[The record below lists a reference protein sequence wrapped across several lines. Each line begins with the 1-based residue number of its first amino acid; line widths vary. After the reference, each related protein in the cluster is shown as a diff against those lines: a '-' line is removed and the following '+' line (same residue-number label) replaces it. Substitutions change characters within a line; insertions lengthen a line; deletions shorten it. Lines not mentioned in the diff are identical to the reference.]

1 MKSILVIGLSK
12 FGIHLA
18 EKLMQLENEVV
29 VIDKDAK
36 IVESFDNKFTDA
48 FIGDC
53 RNEEVLKSL
62 GVHNFDLCFV
72 TIDQDFQS
80 SLEITAM
87 LKENGAKY
95 VISNANRDRQAD
107 FLKKIGADEVIYPEK
122 ESAIKNAVR
131 FTDNHIF
138 EYMPMTENYSIY
150 EIDTPDLW
158 IGKTI
163 TDLNIR
169 RKYGINIVA
178 IKNNNEFN
186 PVPDPQY
193 MFKAEDHLIIIGKND
208 IIEKITK
215 KTI

>member
-1 MKSILVIGLSK
+1 MKTILVIGLSK

-36 IVESFDNKFTDA
+36 IVESFDNKFTDS

-62 GVHNFDLCFV
+62 GVHNFDICFV

-80 SLEITAM
+80 SLEITSM
-87 LKENGAKY
+87 LKEYGAKY

-122 ESAIKNAVR
+122 ESAVKNAVR

-138 EYMPMTENYSIY
+138 EYMPMTEDYSIY

-169 RKYGINIVA
+169 KKYNINIVA
-178 IKNNNEFN
+178 IKNDTEFN

-193 MFKAEDHLIIIGKND
+193 VFKAEDHLVIIGKND

>member
-1 MKSILVIGLSK
+1 MKTILVIGLSK

-18 EKLMQLENEVV
+18 EKLMQLDNEVV
-29 VIDKDAK
+29 VIDRDSKV
-36 IVESFDNKFTDA
+36 VESFDNKFTDA

-122 ESAIKNAVR
+122 ESAIKNAIK
-131 FTDNHIF
+131 FTDNHISDF
-138 EYMPMTENYSIY
+138 IPMTEDYSVF
-150 EIDTPDLW
+150 EIDTPESWL
-158 IGKTI
+158 GKTI
-163 TDLNIR
+163 AELNIR
-169 RKYGINIVA
+169 KKYEVNIVA
-178 IKNNNEFN
+178 IKNKDGFN
-186 PVPDPQY
+186 PVPDAQY
-193 MFKAEDHLIIIGKND
+193 TFKEEDHIVVIGKND
-208 IIEKITK
+208 IVEKLAK
-215 KTI
+215 KGN

>member
-1 MKSILVIGLSK
+1 
-12 FGIHLA
+12 
-18 EKLMQLENEVV
+18 
-29 VIDKDAK
+29 
-36 IVESFDNKFTDA
+36 
-48 FIGDC
+48 
-53 RNEEVLKSL
+53 
-62 GVHNFDLCFV
+62 
-72 TIDQDFQS
+72 
-80 SLEITAM
+80 M
-87 LKENGAKY
+87 LKEYGAKY

-122 ESAIKNAVR
+122 ESAVKNAVR

-138 EYMPMTENYSIY
+138 EYMPMTEDYSIY

-169 RKYGINIVA
+169 KKYNINIVA
-178 IKNNNEFN
+178 IKNDTEFN

-193 MFKAEDHLIIIGKND
+193 VFKAEDHLVIIGKND